1 MYTLQLKINDKVYE
15 KFLWLLSKFNK
26 DEIEILSEKNDSVS
40 KRKYFQ
46 KELND
51 IVYDKEVFYSVREV
65 EEILDKVIDEYE
77 ANH

>member
-40 KRKYFQ
+40 NRQYFQ
-46 KELND
+46 KQLND

-65 EEILDKVIDEYE
+65 EEIFDKVIDEYE